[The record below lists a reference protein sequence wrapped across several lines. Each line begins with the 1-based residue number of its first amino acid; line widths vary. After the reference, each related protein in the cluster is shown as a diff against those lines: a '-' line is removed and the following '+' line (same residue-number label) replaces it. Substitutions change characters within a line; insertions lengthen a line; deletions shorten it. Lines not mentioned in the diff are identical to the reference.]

1 MRAAVL
7 REAGRLVVEEVP
19 RPEPE
24 PGELLV
30 RVRDCGICGSDL
42 HAAAT
47 LPSGTVMGH
56 EFAGEVAG
64 LGAGVSGWQVGEP
77 VVALPYM
84 ACGKCAACLAGD
96 GIRCAAVRSLGL
108 GDLPGAYA
116 EYVRVQPASCLRIP
130 ERVGF
135 RAAALVEPLAVA
147 LHGVR
152 MAPVGA
158 GTPCL
163 VMGGGPIGLTT
174 LLWCR
179 AAGATVV
186 VSEPAEGRA
195 ALARRLGAAATV
207 QPGREHAGSRVQA
220 LTGRDPA
227 VVFECVGVRGTLN
240 DALAQAGVRATVVVL
255 GVCFGADEIVPG
267 LAVLKELVVRFA
279 LGYAKAEF
287 AVALAAL
294 EERRLDVDPLVT
306 DVVGVEDAPRAFE
319 ALTRPTAQGKVL
331 IEF

>member
-42 HAAAT
+42 HAAET

-56 EFAGEVAG
+56 EFAGEVAA
-64 LGAGVSGWQVGEP
+64 LGSGVSGWRLGEP

-84 ACGKCAACLAGD
+84 ACGECAACLAGD
-96 GIRCAAVRSLGL
+96 GIRCAAVRSIGL

-116 EYVRVQPASCLRIP
+116 EYVRVHPASCLRIP

-279 LGYAKAEF
+279 LGYAKSEF
-287 AVALAAL
+287 AAALAAL

>member
-7 REAGRLVVEEVP
+7 REAGRLVVEEIP

-207 QPGREHAGSRVQA
+207 HPGREHAGSRLQA
-220 LTGRDPA
+220 LTGRDPEA
-227 VVFECVGVRGTLN
+227 VFECVGVRGTLN

-267 LAVLKELVVRFA
+267 LAVLKELVVHFA
-279 LGYAKAEF
+279 LGYAKSEF
-287 AVALAAL
+287 AAALAAL
-294 EERRLDVDPLVT
+294 HERRLDVDPLVT
-306 DVVGVEDAPRAFE
+306 DVVGVAEAPRAFE
-319 ALTRPTAQGKVL
+319 ALARPTAQGKVL

>member
-1 MRAAVL
+1 IYPPGRFPVRAAVL

-42 HAAAT
+42 HAAET

-56 EFAGEVAG
+56 EFAGEVAA
-64 LGAGVSGWQVGEP
+64 LGSGVSGWRLGEP

-84 ACGKCAACLAGD
+84 ACGECAACLAGD
-96 GIRCAAVRSLGL
+96 GIRCAAVRSIGL

-116 EYVRVQPASCLRIP
+116 EYVRVHPASCLRIP

-152 MAPVGA
+152 MAP
-158 GTPCL
+158 
-163 VMGGGPIGLTT
+163 
-174 LLWCR
+174 
-179 AAGATVV
+179 
-186 VSEPAEGRA
+186 
-195 ALARRLGAAATV
+195 
-207 QPGREHAGSRVQA
+207 
-220 LTGRDPA
+220 
-227 VVFECVGVRGTLN
+227 VGVRGTLN

-294 EERRLDVDPLVT
+294 EECRLDVDPLVT

>member
-1 MRAAVL
+1 
-7 REAGRLVVEEVP
+7 
-19 RPEPE
+19 
-24 PGELLV
+24 
-30 RVRDCGICGSDL
+30 
-42 HAAAT
+42 
-47 LPSGTVMGH
+47 
-56 EFAGEVAG
+56 
-64 LGAGVSGWQVGEP
+64 
-77 VVALPYM
+77 
-84 ACGKCAACLAGD
+84 
-96 GIRCAAVRSLGL
+96 
-108 GDLPGAYA
+108 
-116 EYVRVQPASCLRIP
+116 
-130 ERVGF
+130 
-135 RAAALVEPLAVA
+135 
-147 LHGVR
+147 
-152 MAPVGA
+152 
-158 GTPCL
+158 
-163 VMGGGPIGLTT
+163 MGGGPIGLTT

-279 LGYAKAEF
+279 LGYAKSEF
-287 AVALAAL
+287 AAALAAL